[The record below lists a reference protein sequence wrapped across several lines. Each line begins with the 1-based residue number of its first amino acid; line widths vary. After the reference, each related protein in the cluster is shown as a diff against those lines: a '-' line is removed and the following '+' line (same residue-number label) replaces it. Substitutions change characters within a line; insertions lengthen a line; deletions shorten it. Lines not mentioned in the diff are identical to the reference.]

1 MKSHKQLMTVE
12 IQRISLSIDELPNWL
27 SNTKLLVLKIYTYEQ
42 HLNEL
47 IRLYLYVYSYICEE
61 FGNIGKVRSKIEK
74 GEFQNI
80 YSL

>member
-27 SNTKLLVLKIYTYEQ
+27 SNTTLLVLKIYTYEQ

-61 FGNIGKVRSKIEK
+61 FGNIRKVRNKIEK

-80 YSL
+80 YSP